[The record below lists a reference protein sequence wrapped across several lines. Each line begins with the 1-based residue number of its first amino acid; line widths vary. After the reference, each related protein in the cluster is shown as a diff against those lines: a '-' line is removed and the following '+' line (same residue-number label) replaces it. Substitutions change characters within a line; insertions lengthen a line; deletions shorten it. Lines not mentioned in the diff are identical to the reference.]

1 MESNHIVRTAEQIT
15 RSFSNLT
22 REQRDA
28 IALYVFG
35 NYQRGFKFTDKERMK
50 FQMDQICLYN
60 EVHHTGAQ
68 RQLTYPSVP
77 SDLSTPNTF
86 GCEDFEKVCQDLNNN
101 SNPVGKHT
109 FTTPNSSPT
118 TERTST
124 TVMQTPETG
133 HSWKSKDNHKY
144 TTPRKSFT
152 PHQ

>member
-1 MESNHIVRTAEQIT
+1 MIRTAEQIS
-15 RSFSNLT
+15 RSFSYLS

-35 NYQRGFKFTDKERMK
+35 NYQRDFKFTDKERMK

-60 EVHHTGAQ
+60 EVHRAGAQ

-77 SDLSTPNTF
+77 SVLSTPNTF
-86 GCEDFEKVCQDLNNN
+86 GCGDFEKVCQELETPD
-101 SNPVGKHT
+101 GKHT
-109 FTTPNSSPT
+109 FMTPNTSPST
-118 TERTST
+118 SPSTEGASEGMTS

-133 HSWKSKDNHKY
+133 HVWKSQDNFKY
-144 TTPRKSFT
+144 STPRKSCT

>member
-1 MESNHIVRTAEQIT
+1 MESNHMIRTAEQIS
-15 RSFSNLT
+15 RSFSNLS

-35 NYQRGFKFTDKERMK
+35 NYQRDFKFTDKERMK

-60 EVHHTGAQ
+60 EVHCARAQ

-86 GCEDFEKVCQDLNNN
+86 GCGDFEKVCQELETPD
-101 SNPVGKHT
+101 GKHT
-109 FTTPNSSPT
+109 FMTPNTSPS
-118 TERTST
+118 TEGAAT

-133 HSWKSKDNHKY
+133 HAWKSKDNLKY
-144 TTPRKSFT
+144 NTPRKSFT